1 MQTWVEQELATAAF
15 GDKRLDER
23 FRVVVDRMS
32 QKPSLK
38 FPAACKGRAEI
49 EAAYRFLDNDRVD
62 AAKVLAPHGVATLQR
77 IREQAVV
84 ILAQDTTELEVT
96 RKHERMDGAGPLSDG
111 SRLGFFDHV
120 VLAMTAE
127 KVVLGVVDAKIWARD
142 PEDLQKSAKEKR
154 AARRGKAIE
163 DKESGRWLDGYRQ
176 ACRVAQEA
184 PETLV
189 VCVSDSEG
197 DVYEC
202 FLEGQPAAD
211 ERKAAWIV
219 RACQN
224 RQVAAAEDAST
235 EPTSSAKLKEQVAAT
250 AVLHTMTVAVSQRE
264 QKVKDK
270 RKRKQPRSAR
280 KAVLTVQAARVRL
293 QAPQRTGKK
302 LAAVDV
308 NVVLARE
315 VNPPPGEEPIEW
327 LLVTSLPI
335 DTVEAVLQVISYYCC
350 RWQIEIY
357 FRVLKSGCKVEESQL
372 EKAERFKPYL
382 ALCMLVAW
390 RVLYVMT
397 LGRQCPD
404 LPCDAVFEE
413 DEWQA
418 VYTVVQEEPAPK
430 TPPSLGTIVVLI
442 AMLGGYMNRKGDGEP
457 GPKAMWIGLQRMT
470 DLRLAWQACTLYES
484 SKSSE
489 KCVER

>member
-1 MQTWVEQELATAAF
+1 M
-15 GDKRLDER
+15 
-23 FRVVVDRMS
+23 
-32 QKPSLK
+32 
-38 FPAACKGRAEI
+38 
-49 EAAYRFLDNDRVD
+49 
-62 AAKVLAPHGVATLQR
+62 ATLQR

-127 KVVLGVVDAKIWARD
+127 KVVLGVVDAKICGAD

-235 EPTSSAKLKEQVAAT
+235 EPTSPAKLKEQVAAT
-250 AVLHTMTVAVSQRE
+250 AVLHTMTVEVSRAS
-264 QKVKDK
+264 K
-270 RKRKQPRSAR
+270 R
-280 KAVLTVQAARVRL
+280 
-293 QAPQRTGKK
+293 
-302 LAAVDV
+302 
-308 NVVLARE
+308 
-315 VNPPPGEEPIEW
+315 
-327 LLVTSLPI
+327 
-335 DTVEAVLQVISYYCC
+335 
-350 RWQIEIY
+350 
-357 FRVLKSGCKVEESQL
+357 
-372 EKAERFKPYL
+372 
-382 ALCMLVAW
+382 
-390 RVLYVMT
+390 
-397 LGRQCPD
+397 
-404 LPCDAVFEE
+404 
-413 DEWQA
+413 
-418 VYTVVQEEPAPK
+418 
-430 TPPSLGTIVVLI
+430 
-442 AMLGGYMNRKGDGEP
+442 
-457 GPKAMWIGLQRMT
+457 
-470 DLRLAWQACTLYES
+470 
-484 SKSSE
+484 
-489 KCVER
+489 

>member
-1 MQTWVEQELATAAF
+1 M
-15 GDKRLDER
+15 
-23 FRVVVDRMS
+23 
-32 QKPSLK
+32 
-38 FPAACKGRAEI
+38 
-49 EAAYRFLDNDRVD
+49 
-62 AAKVLAPHGVATLQR
+62 
-77 IREQAVV
+77 
-84 ILAQDTTELEVT
+84 
-96 RKHERMDGAGPLSDG
+96 
-111 SRLGFFDHV
+111 
-120 VLAMTAE
+120 
-127 KVVLGVVDAKIWARD
+127 
-142 PEDLQKSAKEKR
+142 
-154 AARRGKAIE
+154 
-163 DKESGRWLDGYRQ
+163 
-176 ACRVAQEA
+176 
-184 PETLV
+184 
-189 VCVSDSEG
+189 
-197 DVYEC
+197 
-202 FLEGQPAAD
+202 
-211 ERKAAWIV
+211 
-219 RACQN
+219 
-224 RQVAAAEDAST
+224 
-235 EPTSSAKLKEQVAAT
+235 
-250 AVLHTMTVAVSQRE
+250 LHTMTVAVSQRE
-264 QKVKDK
+264 QKVKDQ

-327 LLVTSLPI
+327 ILVTSLPI

-382 ALCMLVAW
+382 ALCMIVAW

-404 LPCDAVFEE
+404 LPCDAVFDE

-418 VYTVVQEEPAPK
+418 VYTVVKEEPAPK

-470 DLRLAWQACTLYES
+470 DLRLAWQACALYES
-484 SKSSE
+484 SKSPE
-489 KCVER
+489 